1 MGYGSSD
8 ALRNNQHHHH
18 PLPKSELWNLP
29 ESLTSAQLE
38 HLTRLKCLENQSE
51 NTSKRMPTSSN
62 EFDPQTYHQTYGA
75 GSSSFSNS
83 ADFFAGPA
91 DDILGQSEA
100 KQPGLATVAPLSREV
115 GRFGRITRFSA
126 GQLLTI
132 HSGRR
137 GLGGNEDALALLR
150 TDFDELA
157 REVRRI
163 EEARVTEANQMEGKL
178 EMMQMLFQGLVN
190 FQVKEIN
197 VKFARIEKALE
208 KVKAILHRDPRWQ
221 QPQFPSQP

>member
-1 MGYGSSD
+1 MTYQRAPQGQANMGYGSSD

-115 GRFGRITRFSA
+115 G
-126 GQLLTI
+126 
-132 HSGRR
+132 SGRR